1 MMENKYSMP
10 AGKFP
15 VALKFYRNFLSMNAE
30 YLLLPVAAYFI
41 GAVPFGFLIGKWYH
55 VDIRKA
61 GSGNI
66 GATNVTRVVGKKAG
80 KLCFFLDF
88 VKGALPVALAAGIA
102 PETPELALAA
112 AIAAILGH
120 IFPIYL
126 KFRGGKGVS
135 TAAGAAFALAPY
147 PLLVALA
154 VWVAVFLIGRY
165 VSLAS
170 ILAAVTMP
178 VAAWIFSH
186 CGIGVEIPLPTLI
199 FFTAA
204 AIVAILRHTENI
216 KRLLN
221 GTESRFE
228 RKNNKVQ

>member
-1 MMENKYSMP
+1 
-10 AGKFP
+10 
-15 VALKFYRNFLSMNAE
+15 MNAE
-30 YLLLPVAAYFI
+30 LFLLPVAAYLI
-41 GAVPFGFLIGKWYH
+41 GAIPFGFLIGKWYH
-55 VDIRKA
+55 IDIRKA

-66 GATNVTRVVGKKAG
+66 GATNVTRVVGRKAG

-88 VKGALPVALAAGIA
+88 VKGALPVILATVFV

-126 KFRGGKGVS
+126 KFKGGKGVS
-135 TAAGAAFALAPY
+135 TAAGAALALAPY
-147 PLLVALA
+147 PLLVALV

-170 ILAAVTMP
+170 ILAAVTLP
-178 VAAWIFSH
+178 VAAWIFSY
-186 CGIGVEIPLPTLI
+186 CNIGAEIPLPTLL